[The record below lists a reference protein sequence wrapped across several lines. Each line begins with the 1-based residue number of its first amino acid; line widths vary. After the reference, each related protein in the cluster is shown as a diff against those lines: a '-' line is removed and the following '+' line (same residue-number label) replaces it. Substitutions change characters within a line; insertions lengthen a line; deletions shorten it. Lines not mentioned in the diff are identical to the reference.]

1 MYLYNNSIDFLN
13 NIRGLVLFKHIK
25 NKNTTY
31 FLHMKHSLYLSY
43 NMLIGGSYLFIHSIF
58 PNLFETKGSTI
69 IKELNK
75 LV

>member
-1 MYLYNNSIDFLN
+1 MYLYNKSIDFLN
-13 NIRGLVLFKHIK
+13 NIQHIK

-31 FLHMKHSLYLSY
+31 FLHMKHAFYLSY
-43 NMLIGGSYLFIHSIF
+43 NMLLGSSYLLIHSIL

-69 IKELNK
+69 IKKLSK

>member
-1 MYLYNNSIDFLN
+1 
-13 NIRGLVLFKHIK
+13 
-25 NKNTTY
+25 
-31 FLHMKHSLYLSY
+31 MKHSLYLSY
-43 NMLIGGSYLFIHSIF
+43 NMLIGGSYLLIHSIF

>member
-1 MYLYNNSIDFLN
+1 MYLYNKSTHLLN
-13 NIRGLVLFKHIK
+13 NINHIK

-31 FLHMKHSLYLSY
+31 FVHMKHALYLSY
-43 NMLIGGSYLFIHSIF
+43 NMFLGGSYLLIHSIF

-75 LV
+75 LI